1 MVHIKTLT
9 TLFTPYLQQG
19 NQSTTINR
27 KKKDKL
33 KVIEIFAVFCH
44 FKESDRLPILHIL
57 TKFYEIQLGSVYII
71 LLTDCGLSWADFFF
85 RFGKILLHSNQ
96 TAVYMLIFALQRQS
110 KCHISAV
117 VMLCSSRRLRNSSWR
132 LTNWEGEMLLVFT
145 RTNTAAADPQ
155 SMKPYSCVC
164 LRVCGGSLFVSVYV
178 WDQTCC
184 TMQWGALT
192 VFKRT
197 SLTTSFR
204 RIRGRKGQKHRQSR
218 PRMLSASADTNPL
231 LSLSDRW
238 GLVERRP
245 SEEPTH
251 RWSHS
256 LKKTHEPSSDFV
268 VFVCVC
274 VRVWE
279 FYPV

>member
-96 TAVYMLIFALQRQS
+96 TAIYMLIFALQRQS

-164 LRVCGGSLFVSVYV
+164 LRVCGGSLFVRHVAQCSEGP
-178 WDQTCC
+178 WPFLRELLWQPASEGLEGEKDRNTDRADRECFQLQQT
-184 TMQWGALT
+184 LIL
-192 VFKRT
+192 F
-197 SLTTSFR
+197 F
-204 RIRGRKGQKHRQSR
+204 
-218 PRMLSASADTNPL
+218 
-231 LSLSDRW
+231 LSLIDE
-238 GLVERRP
+238 G
-245 SEEPTH
+245 
-251 RWSHS
+251 
-256 LKKTHEPSSDFV
+256 
-268 VFVCVC
+268 
-274 VRVWE
+274 
-279 FYPV
+279 